1 VKSAATTTERIKA
14 WQCIGCGKIDAHQP
28 CIGVCQDQKVD
39 LVYAHDYDR
48 ALARTAE
55 LESLVS
61 LLAHTTPREGEWD
74 HSYRLLQE
82 RARGLLRQQSV
93 A

>member
-1 VKSAATTTERIKA
+1 MASKATERIKA

-28 CIGVCQDQKVD
+28 CIGVCQDVKVD
-39 LVYAHDYDR
+39 LVYAFDHDR

-61 LLAHTTPREGEWD
+61 LLAHSTPREGEWE

-82 RARGLLRQQSV
+82 RAKALLLK
-93 A
+93 

>member
-39 LVYAHDYDR
+39 LVYAYDYDR

-55 LESLVS
+55 LES
-61 LLAHTTPREGEWD
+61 
-74 HSYRLLQE
+74 
-82 RARGLLRQQSV
+82 
-93 A
+93 